1 MSTDPNDPNFSYK
14 NYSLQQLDNW
24 VNDAINCED
33 LTPEDI
39 YNTIVKCVDES
50 VEYHRKYLN
59 KGVEI
64 LSLLK
69 CHREVNLHDGDD
81 IRMLEEDYSYN
92 IEKLMSDI
100 RENQEE
106 HSDYYYD
113 YWRNRSYDEMNRW
126 RDQKDSFPSGTITFS

>member
-50 VEYHRKYLN
+50 VEYHRKHLN

-69 CHREVNLHDGDD
+69 GHREVNLHDEDD
-81 IRMLEEDYSYN
+81 IQMLEEDYSYN
-92 IEKLMSDI
+92 MEKLMSDI
-100 RENQEE
+100 RENEE
-106 HSDYYYD
+106 KHSYHYYD
-113 YWRNRSYDEMNRW
+113 YWRNRPYDEMNRW
-126 RDQKDSFPSGTITFS
+126 RDQKDSFPSDTITFS